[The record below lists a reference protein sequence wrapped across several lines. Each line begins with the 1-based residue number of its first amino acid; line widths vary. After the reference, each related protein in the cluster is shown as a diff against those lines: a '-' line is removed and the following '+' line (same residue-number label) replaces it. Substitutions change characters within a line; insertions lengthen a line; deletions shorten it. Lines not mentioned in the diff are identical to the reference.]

1 MLGSG
6 KHNVYLKISKIDWIK
21 RVALIIGCNNT
32 SGVIHEVVAV
42 HYDPSSGNV
51 VAHAS
56 GEKEWTVDQE
66 NATVSTTAI
75 VNSDLLVIHTGFTE
89 IGCV

>member
-1 MLGSG
+1 M
-6 KHNVYLKISKIDWIK
+6 KIAKISWIK

-42 HYDPSSGNV
+42 HYDPSSSKV
-51 VAHAS
+51 VARTS
-56 GEKEWTVDQE
+56 GEKEWTIDQE
-66 NATVSTTAI
+66 NTAVSTNVTA
-75 VNSDLLVIHTGFTE
+75 NSDLLVIHTGFTE